1 VAATRLVCKS
11 SGCGR
16 RFRPRK
22 GTRRVYCYDCRPE
35 RSPGGAASM
44 SEAAAPVA
52 DRIDGPTA
60 AAVRTEL
67 ERAGQSGTVT
77 AAVALRLAMAL
88 DDPGLGAA
96 QVASMSAKL
105 LQVMEPL
112 ARMGAQ
118 LPDEVDEFTA
128 RLAEKRAS
136 A

>member
-1 VAATRLVCKS
+1 MGIPQIRCRKCARKFTP
-11 SGCGR
+11 R
-16 RFRPRK
+16 R
-22 GTRRVYCYDCRPE
+22 GTNRVNCYQCRPE
-35 RSPGGAASM
+35 RTQAPLVAP
-44 SEAAAPVA
+44 AAAPA
-52 DRIDGPTA
+52 GRIDGPTA
-60 AAVRTEL
+60 VAVRTEL